1 MNGTVRL
8 ARAELR
14 KLFTTKALPVSFAIS
29 IVLAIGSVIID
40 AMVAGKSGAPR
51 LGTDAST
58 YQMLK
63 IGSVTCVV
71 MLILGI
77 LAAGSE
83 FRHRTIVPV
92 LLATPHRARVFA
104 VKVAV
109 IAVLGAV
116 FGALVF
122 GLGYITIVV
131 TLATHGIHHLPAGV
145 GSLYLGAVISSA
157 CFGMIG
163 VALGAL
169 TRNTIGAIV
178 AAITW
183 ALFIE
188 LVILN
193 TVVPSIEKWL
203 PTAAAVGLTNAPGPD
218 PSRYLS
224 PMTAGLVLTGYA
236 VALLVA
242 ASRTTM
248 HRDMA

>member
-1 MNGTVRL
+1 MNGILRL

-14 KLFTTKALPVSFAIS
+14 KLFTTKALPVSFAIAV
-29 IVLAIGSVIID
+29 VLAIGSVIID
-40 AMVAGKSGAPR
+40 ATVAGQNGAAR
-51 LGTDAST
+51 LGTDANV

-63 IGSVTCVV
+63 FGAITCVV

-83 FRHRTIVPV
+83 FRHRTIIPV
-92 LLATPHRARVFA
+92 LLATPHRARIFA

-109 IAVLGAV
+109 IAGLGAIFSAV
-116 FGALVF
+116 VF
-122 GLGYITIVV
+122 GLGLGTIVL
-131 TLATHGIHHLPAGV
+131 TLSAHGMHHLPAGV
-145 GSLYLGAVISSA
+145 GQLYVGTVISSA

-178 AAITW
+178 AAIAWT
-183 ALFIE
+183 LFVE
-188 LVILN
+188 QVILAAI
-193 TVVPSIEKWL
+193 VPGIEKWL
-203 PTAAAVGLTNAPGPD
+203 PTGAAIGLTNAPGAGHV
-218 PSRYLS
+218 LS
-224 PMTAGLVLTGYA
+224 PVAAGLVLTGYA

-248 HRDMA
+248 RRDLA